1 MFNDAGEYTGHD
13 TGAND
18 EYNLNYD
25 STGGNTTIGAL
36 PTTTTPL
43 TDAQKAAYE
52 EYADTMTAAGV
63 LSLGG
68 KQTPKEPDIVGNT
81 PILEYSDGGYT
92 VVGGLTEGED
102 PSLSYNAD
110 GTVFVP
116 YGGEDPHT
124 ITAET
129 AFIGSTDPNAED
141 YNMSL
146 DLVQTGTFVDLS
158 GKTVT
163 DDAFETDLTA
173 NGAAVLNELGK
184 DNLLK
189 TGDDSKMIVGVEG
202 GGYQYVDGTPIT
214 NKILEDAVVQAVDD
228 GILSEDV
235 LEVFELEDEDEKI
248 VTTVPRDDGSDNAD
262 IANSI
267 YNRYY
272 KGGSGA
278 GLPMWLRKYASGKN
292 INQLLEKVT
301 VEGEV
306 YYKTT
311 DKPPKYIKEIELVGA
326 VDLGV
331 EDVSAT
337 SEE

>member
-1 MFNDAGEYTGHD
+1 
-13 TGAND
+13 
-18 EYNLNYD
+18 
-25 STGGNTTIGAL
+25 
-36 PTTTTPL
+36 
-43 TDAQKAAYE
+43 
-52 EYADTMTAAGV
+52 
-63 LSLGG
+63 
-68 KQTPKEPDIVGNT
+68 
-81 PILEYSDGGYT
+81 
-92 VVGGLTEGED
+92 
-102 PSLSYNAD
+102 
-110 GTVFVP
+110 
-116 YGGEDPHT
+116 
-124 ITAET
+124 
-129 AFIGSTDPNAED
+129 
-141 YNMSL
+141 
-146 DLVQTGTFVDLS
+146 
-158 GKTVT
+158 
-163 DDAFETDLTA
+163 
-173 NGAAVLNELGK
+173 
-184 DNLLK
+184 
-189 TGDDSKMIVGVEG
+189 MIVGVEG